1 MYKELRKQIAD
12 RKIIN
17 ATRISIEER
26 IQYKIDRILGLKG
39 MSFKEVKIQ
48 MQLVKEDKF
57 TNVFADLE
65 DLDKQRMDLLEEEQI
80 IDRLLE
86 KIDLA
91 IKDFDEMEHKVFRG
105 MYIWGKT
112 QQEIANI
119 EGYSLGRIKQI
130 SQDINDKMK
139 K

>member
-12 RKIIN
+12 RKIIH
-17 ATRISIEER
+17 ATRLAIEER
-26 IQYKIDRILGLKG
+26 MQYKINTFLGLKG

-48 MQLVKEDKF
+48 MQSVKDDKF
-57 TNVFADLE
+57 TKVFADLE
-65 DLDKQRMDLLEEEQI
+65 DLDKQRVDLLKEEQI
-80 IDRLLE
+80 IDNLLE
-86 KIDLA
+86 SIDSS